1 MHSVF
6 INLHFSDNSLQT
18 NSSVNNVDSQ
28 IQNTIALEMFQ
39 MHFPTTYLALS
50 AILDWLL
57 SCHWSSKI
65 LAWLMDFVLIA
76 WSQVTQILNRN
87 PQILNRKPQIFLWH
101 LNKCSQMHFLDIQP
115 SQHSWSYC
123 LWRAKIIAW
132 LMNFALITHL
142 QFFRRFK
149 SPKKYL
155 NFKGNHHIFAN
166 FSWTLSNVNN
176 FIMKERNP
184 YLSWII
190 LTKERN

>member
-87 PQILNRKPQIFLWH
+87 PQILNICTLKYFCDTSTNVLKCTFQIFSQVSTLGVIASGGRRLLLDWWILRSLLIFNFWEDSSH
-101 LNKCSQMHFLDIQP
+101 LENTWTSKGTIIYLPISLGLCQML
-115 SQHSWSYC
+115 
-123 LWRAKIIAW
+123 
-132 LMNFALITHL
+132 T
-142 QFFRRFK
+142 
-149 SPKKYL
+149 
-155 NFKGNHHIFAN
+155 
-166 FSWTLSNVNN
+166 
-176 FIMKERNP
+176 
-184 YLSWII
+184 I
-190 LTKERN
+190 L